1 MTNPESIIA
10 QSSRRSP
17 MARISAPETTAEPP
31 DSASSLPM
39 TVPSPMTIAT
49 NPSVSP
55 TPDWNARVNLGE
67 RHAGREADRQRAGR
81 QGEEGGQAHDDD
93 QHDDEGDA

>member
-1 MTNPESIIA
+1 MNPESIIA

-17 MARISAPETTAEPP
+17 ITRISAPETTAEPP

-49 NPSVSP
+49 KPSVSP
-55 TPDWNARVNLGE
+55 TPD
-67 RHAGREADRQRAGR
+67 
-81 QGEEGGQAHDDD
+81 
-93 QHDDEGDA
+93 